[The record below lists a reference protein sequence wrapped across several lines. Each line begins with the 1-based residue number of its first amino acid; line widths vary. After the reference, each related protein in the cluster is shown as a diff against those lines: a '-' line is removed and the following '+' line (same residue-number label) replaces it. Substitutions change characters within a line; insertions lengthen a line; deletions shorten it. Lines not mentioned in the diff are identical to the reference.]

1 MADERVDAYA
11 NAMFEVAKA
20 EGVLIEVENELFDF
34 AQAFKAND
42 ALRTTLTDAAMPVDR
57 RLAIIDDLF
66 KNSISPV
73 APNLVSFVVG
83 IGRARDLP
91 DIIDRLVER
100 AAAEKDKA
108 VAEVRSVIALTE
120 EQRSRLA
127 IALGQA
133 TGKQIEVKVVVDPAV
148 LGGIVAQIGDQVI
161 DGTVR
166 TRLDQLRAGIQ

>member
-11 NAMFEVAKA
+11 NAMFEVARA
-20 EGVLIEVENELFDF
+20 EGVLAEVENELFGF

-42 ALRTTLTDAAMPVDR
+42 ELRSTLTDAAMPSERKKGV
-57 RLAIIDDLF
+57 IDDLF
-66 KNSISPV
+66 ENSISPV
-73 APNLVSFVVG
+73 SASLVSFVVS

-108 VAEVRSVIALTE
+108 VAEVRSAIALTE

-127 IALGQA
+127 TALGQA